1 MKWIGL
7 ALLVGLAFALSGC
20 QAERPLQPTVEGR
33 FDIGGISLY
42 LQCFD
47 ARPAPD
53 ATPTMLLEHG
63 IGRRATSEM
72 WVAVQHQVAPF
83 ARVCRYDRAGV
94 GKSDPPL
101 HPHRSGT
108 ALVEELHQ
116 LLAAA
121 DITGPYVLVGHSFGG
136 YPVRLYAHHYPKEV
150 VGMVLVDAAH
160 EDMIGESP
168 LEPES
173 LDATAIGHEIQ
184 AAGTLGAMP
193 LVVITRGKDRS
204 SRWEAFQQR
213 LLALSTQSRQLIAT
227 QSDHQIPVNQPEIVV
242 MAIQQVVAPRTP
254 ETQVDE

>member
-1 MKWIGL
+1 MKWINL
-7 ALLVGLAFALSGC
+7 ALLVSLAFALSAC
-20 QAERPLQPTVEGR
+20 QGTQPRQPTVQGR
-33 FDIGGISLY
+33 FDIGGLSLH

-53 ATPTMLLEHG
+53 ATPTVLLEHG
-63 IGRRATSEM
+63 LGRRATSEM
-72 WVAVQHQVAPF
+72 WVGVQHDVAPF

-101 HPHRSGT
+101 LPHRTG
-108 ALVEELHQ
+108 AAMVEELHQ

-121 DITGPYVLVGHSFGG
+121 DIAGPYVLVGHSFGG

-160 EDMIGESP
+160 EDMIDEIP

-173 LDATAIGHEIQ
+173 LDATAIGHEIRE
-184 AAGTLGAMP
+184 AGTLGAVP

-204 SRWEAFQQR
+204 ARWEAFQQR
-213 LLALSTQSRQLIAT
+213 LLALSTQSRHLIAT

-242 MAIQQVVAPRTP
+242 IAIQQVMAPRTP
-254 ETQVDE
+254 G

>member
-1 MKWIGL
+1 MVFLHSVLVSWLGIKEDRIKWINL
-7 ALLVGLAFALSGC
+7 ALPAGLAFALIAC
-20 QAERPLQPTVEGR
+20 QAVQPQQPSIEGR
-33 FDIGGISLY
+33 FDIGGMSLY

-47 ARPAPD
+47 ARTAAD
-53 ATPTMLLEHG
+53 TTPTVLLDHG

-94 GKSDPPL
+94 GQSDPPL
-101 HPHRSGT
+101 QLQRTGT

-136 YPVRLYAHHYPKEV
+136 HPVRLYAYRYPTEV
-150 VGMVLVDAAH
+150 VGMVLVDTAH
-160 EDMIGESP
+160 EEMIDEIP

-173 LDATAIGHEIQ
+173 LAAKAIGNEVR

-193 LVVITRGKDRS
+193 LVVITRGKD
-204 SRWEAFQQR
+204 
-213 LLALSTQSRQLIAT
+213 
-227 QSDHQIPVNQPEIVV
+227 
-242 MAIQQVVAPRTP
+242 
-254 ETQVDE
+254 